1 MGVHGH
7 LLLEI
12 ENIQGEELK
21 NFKVYLKLSKDWVSL
36 KDELL
41 RFLLALTYIEPMLTR
56 CWL

>member
-36 KDELL
+36 KDQLL
-41 RFLLALTYIEPMLTR
+41 RFLLALTYIEPMHTR